1 VRKFALRYTHCFTP
15 EALYSE
21 VLSPMAFGKFQDFL
35 SGLVKVQ
42 RGLFVGNTPPTM
54 DELLEKLM
62 GNTGEVSAAI
72 AARELLDLYS
82 DLDDDSKLAF
92 FMNLEQH
99 FNANEESI
107 KLAYEDYS
115 AESTSA
121 NLNRLSRAAE
131 PRRHELLRRLNQT
144 PGATHDLVSMRTD
157 LIRFTRDNPELRSV
171 DETFVRLFTSW
182 FGRGFLVL
190 QTINWSTS
198 AAILERIIR
207 YEAVHEIKDWD
218 DLRRRIDPPNR
229 RCFAFF
235 HPALTDEPLIFVEV
249 ALSDEVPGS
258 INSILEDTAEGDVDP
273 SKFTTATFYSIS
285 NCQPGLKNITFG
297 NFLIKQVVNELQAE
311 FPSITQFV
319 TLSPIPGFHRWLSQ
333 ESDDE
338 LEELK
343 TLKAVIRSMPETDDS
358 IHENGDAIKRLVFNY
373 LLQAKKGKYPADPV
387 SRFHLGNGAKIFQL
401 HTAAD
406 MSEKG
411 RTQSCGTMVN
421 YLYDLSCVEQ
431 NHEKYVTEGNVEYSD
446 KLKPLIIKR

>member
-1 VRKFALRYTHCFTP
+1 
-15 EALYSE
+15 
-21 VLSPMAFGKFQDFL
+21 MAFGKFQDFL
-35 SGLVKVQ
+35 SGLVNVQ
-42 RGLFVGNTPPTM
+42 RGLFAGNTPPTM

-72 AARELLDLYS
+72 AARELLDLYYE
-82 DLDDDSKLAF
+82 LDDDSKLAF
-92 FMNLEQH
+92 FKNLEQH

-115 AESTSA
+115 AESSSA

-190 QTINWSTS
+190 QTIDWSTS

-207 YEAVHEIKDWD
+207 YEAVHAIKDWE
-218 DLRRRIDPPNR
+218 DLRSRIDPPNR

-249 ALSDEVPGS
+249 ALGQEVPAS
-258 INSILEDTAEGDVDP
+258 INSILEDKVDAGAGKEAGKEAGKDIDP

-297 NFLIKQVVNELQAE
+297 NFLIKQVVQELQAE
-311 FPSITQFV
+311 FPSIKQFV
-319 TLSPIPGFHRWLSQ
+319 TLSPIPGFNRWLSSDIAEEEEGIQ
-333 ESDDE
+333 ALKTQLREQAPEEEESTDY
-338 LEELK
+338 EEL
-343 TLKAVIRSMPETDDS
+343 LKRV
-358 IHENGDAIKRLVFNY
+358 VFNY
-373 LLQAKKGKYPADPV
+373 LLGAKKGKFPADPV
-387 SRFHLGNGAKIFQL
+387 ARFHLGNGAMLHQL
-401 HTAAD
+401 NTSAD
-406 MSEKG
+406 MSAKG
-411 RTQSCGTMVN
+411 REQSRGVMVN
-421 YLYDLSCVEQ
+421 YLYDLRYIER
-431 NHEKYVTEGNVEYSD
+431 NHERFATEGYVEFSD
-446 KLKPLIIKR
+446 KLKPLRLKTNGR